1 MKLFLAFI
9 FLCFQSDGALGG
21 EECPNGQMP
30 TDNDDCLTNS
40 PGWASNRDCAYAKAH
55 CEAWA
60 KDAKRCCPQTCESG
74 LLTPEECQN
83 LKGKG
88 TCLYPTKSQCGK
100 EDYWTM
106 GIYYFNHPICG
117 SAEYKGDVLE
127 MVSEEMEDRTVAKK
141 SIENFLLTVK
151 ANVASKFGANI
162 ICGAKYE
169 SNIYSYSNGMYVY
182 KVLTMTFT
190 GTAMKTL

>member
-1 MKLFLAFI
+1 MI
-9 FLCFQSDGALGG
+9 STITVD
-21 EECPNGQMP
+21 
-30 TDNDDCLTNS
+30 
-40 PGWASNRDCAYAKAH
+40 
-55 CEAWA
+55 
-60 KDAKRCCPQTCESG
+60 
-74 LLTPEECQN
+74 
-83 LKGKG
+83 
-88 TCLYPTKSQCGK
+88 
-100 EDYWTM
+100 
-106 GIYYFNHPICG
+106 IYYFNHPICE

-127 MVSEEMEDRTVAKK
+127 MVSEDMDDRTVAKK

>member
-21 EECPNGQMP
+21 EV
-30 TDNDDCLTNS
+30 D
-40 PGWASNRDCAYAKAH
+40 
-55 CEAWA
+55 
-60 KDAKRCCPQTCESG
+60 
-74 LLTPEECQN
+74 
-83 LKGKG
+83 
-88 TCLYPTKSQCGK
+88 
-100 EDYWTM
+100 
-106 GIYYFNHPICG
+106 IYYFNHPICE

-127 MVSEEMEDRTVAKK
+127 MVSEDMDDRTVAKK